1 MKAYFAELKR
11 RRVYRVAVYGLYP
24 WDTNHLALRYLL
36 LGQAL
41 EESGDIAGAVRAYS
55 RFVRL
60 WENADPDL
68 QPRVETARRAL
79 DRLTAEARAIAE

>member
-11 RRVYRVAVYGLYP
+11 RRVYRVAVYG
-24 WDTNHLALRYLL
+24 LALRYLL

>member
-1 MKAYFAELKR
+1 RPETRDRGIRLLR
-11 RRVYRVAVYGLYP
+11 YGIYP
-24 WDTNHLALRYLL
+24 WDTNYLALRYLL

-41 EESGDIAGAVRAYS
+41 EEEGDRAPAIRAYS

-60 WENADPDL
+60 WENADPEL

-79 DRLTAEARAIAE
+79 ERLTAEGASS